1 MTFSKD
7 KLWFIR
13 VSAIALAGTLGVV
26 LLAGCK
32 AESKMAPNEEANF
45 KGGPMPADF
54 AAKRGNPGG
63 PPASVP
69 KKP

>member
-1 MTFSKD
+1 MR
-7 KLWFIR
+7 LRNRIP
-13 VSAIALAGTLGVV
+13 VLALVVLIA

-54 AAKRGNPGG
+54 AAKRGMPAG
-63 PPASVP
+63 PPATP
-69 KKP
+69 ATIKK